1 MCAEVGG
8 GRGEVK
14 GQESKHV
21 TESRKRMIPKEWKE
35 LRGCL
40 QEQKAPGHRGG
51 KAGRPDG
58 RNDLRQGAEAGTNKL
73 HSGNNNQGLWECKS
87 SPRGVRGEERG
98 WLESQGWA
106 RWRGPGVPGG
116 GLLRRQKEKSS
127 GRITQEG
134 GRVT

>member
-1 MCAEVGG
+1 MCAEGGG

-40 QEQKAPGHRGG
+40 KEQKAPGHGGG
-51 KAGRPDG
+51 KAGCPDG

-106 RWRGPGVPGG
+106 RWRV
-116 GLLRRQKEKSS
+116 
-127 GRITQEG
+127 IQEAE
-134 GRVT
+134 RKKF